1 MSQTPKH
8 EPERRETR
16 MHQEAAESA
25 AVVAELFSR
34 SGAIIDSLAQALRNS
49 PPPFVVTC
57 ARGSSDHAA
66 TYARYLVESRL
77 GWPVVSAAPSISSV
91 YQRELRVADALFL
104 AISQSGASPDIVETA
119 RLARNSG
126 ACVVAMVNTAE
137 SPLAELANHVIPLR
151 AGREFSIAATK
162 SYIASLAAI
171 ARLTTGVVADKSL
184 AATLDRLPDQLQDA
198 WQLDWTDGVA
208 PLVGARNLFVVARG
222 VGFGIAREAA
232 LKLKEVCAL
241 HAEAFSA
248 AEVKHGPMA
257 IVDRGFP
264 VLVFGQS
271 DPANASIADVVDN
284 FVRRGATVMCTGPID
299 GVSGYRSL
307 PGIEAGS
314 PLLQPIL
321 QIQTFY
327 AAANRLS
334 LQRGLDPDRPNSL
347 KKVTET
353 L

>member
-1 MSQTPKH
+1 
-8 EPERRETR
+8 
-16 MHQEAAESA
+16 MHREAAESA
-25 AVVAELFSR
+25 AVVAELYSH
-34 SGAIIDSLAQALRNS
+34 SGATIESLAKALRDS

-66 TYARYLVESRL
+66 TYARYLMESCL
-77 GWPVVSAAPSISSV
+77 GWPVVSAAPSISSI
-91 YQRELRVADALFL
+91 YRRELRVAGALFL

-126 ACVVAMVNTAE
+126 ARVVAMVNTTD
-137 SPLAELANHVIPLR
+137 SPLAELAHHVVPLC
-151 AGREFSIAATK
+151 AGREISVAATK

-171 ARLTTGVVADKSL
+171 ARLTTAVVADKSL
-184 AATLDRLPDQLQDA
+184 AATLDRLPDQLRDA
-198 WQLDWTDGVA
+198 WQLDWTDGIA
-208 PLVGARNLFVVARG
+208 PLVDARNLFVVARG
-222 VGFGIAREAA
+222 VGFGIAQEAA

-257 IVDRGFP
+257 IVDQGFP

-271 DPANASIADVVDN
+271 DPAGASIADIVGN
-284 FVRRGATVMCTGPID
+284 FVRRGATVMCTGPIND
-299 GVSGYRSL
+299 VSGYRSL
-307 PGIEAGS
+307 PGIETDS

-327 AAANRLS
+327 RAANRLS
-334 LQRGLDPDRPNSL
+334 LRRGLNPDRPNSL